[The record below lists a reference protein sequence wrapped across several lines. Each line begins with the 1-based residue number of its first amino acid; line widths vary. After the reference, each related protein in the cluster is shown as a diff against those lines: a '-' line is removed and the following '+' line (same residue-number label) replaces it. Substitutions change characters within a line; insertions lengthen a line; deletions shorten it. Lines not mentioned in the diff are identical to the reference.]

1 MSIATSLALTG
12 LGGLA
17 YKFDRRQKYEKAPEV
32 AIPFDE
38 YGVKVYKKELTE
50 RWSRISLMTSSFLS
64 DFFSIKPYY
73 YPFKGF
79 KEMQLN
85 VAGYMPTITRLY
97 LLYCLS
103 FATVFG
109 IYWVTITP
117 VYFSI
122 LLVFGPFG
130 FILTGLHSLLH
141 ANLLTMLFLRMSHF
155 NNQLTIVCM
164 KTYGLTVDKD
174 ARPTKHFV
182 PLNSLYFWTYYL
194 PYKTMK
200 YGIGFIV
207 LSILLSISFLPIFG
221 PIIFSVII
229 APFVSKIYFSKMFR
243 LRGFDDRRREEIFFN
258 RFGLYASFGI
268 VASLTE
274 TIPIFSALFISFNT
288 IGCTLLGIEMKLL
301 D

>member
-1 MSIATSLALTG
+1 MSLVRSLILSKTFVQLIDQSFPNFVPSEIRQVLPIEICLG
-12 LGGLA
+12 LNIHTPVSYTHL
-17 YKFDRRQKYEKAPEV
+17 D
-32 AIPFDE
+32 
-38 YGVKVYKKELTE
+38 VYK
-50 RWSRISLMTSSFLS
+50 R
-64 DFFSIKPYY
+64 
-73 YPFKGF
+73 
-79 KEMQLN
+79 Q
-85 VAGYMPTITRLY
+85 
-97 LLYCLS
+97 
-103 FATVFG
+103 
-109 IYWVTITP
+109 
-117 VYFSI
+117 
-122 LLVFGPFG
+122 
-130 FILTGLHSLLH
+130 GLHSLLH